1 MGRLLLFFLASLV
14 VLLTLLAAP
23 TYALQEPTAVPQG
36 LSEGWSGPGFYFSL
50 WKLIT
55 LVVIFLLWVATT
67 DWVNRDILENDFD
80 YKVWN
85 PVVVFSFIGALLLAL
100 VIPIFFV
107 GLPLLL
113 LAWAVPLGAYIGFR
127 NKRVDPSERVLT
139 KAHFRRLVAQLGKP
153 AGVKIEAEPV
163 DPRDAGVPVT
173 LAGRGGPTPRD
184 DNARLLAARQAPG
197 YNDLRRLLYDA
208 VKRRAE
214 SILLDYTQQGV
225 SRRHLVDGVWIQGDP
240 VDREVGDALLEAL
253 KLLCG
258 ANPEDRTRRQQGK
271 FAFKCE
277 NASYQGEMQ
286 SQGTRTG
293 ERVLIKLEG
302 QRTRF
307 QSLEEL
313 GMRPK
318 VVEQLRELLHR
329 PKGFVLLSAPPGH
342 GLRTTCT
349 TVLQAMD
356 RFTRDFISVEDE
368 LNRYESVENVQVK
381 TYNSGQGQTPASIL
395 RDVFLLEPGVVI
407 IRDLVD
413 AETVRKMCEEV
424 ENDRM
429 LLGAIRANE
438 AAEAYLNVINL
449 GVPPAELG
457 RVLSAIVC
465 QRLIR
470 KLCEHCKEAYIPPAQ
485 VLQQLGIPPGR
496 VEVLFRPPQQVEE
509 PCEHC
514 YGTGYYGRT
523 AIFEVMFVDETL
535 RGVLTNVPKL
545 ELIRQAARKAGWR
558 SLKEEGALLVANG
571 VTSVAELARV
581 LREPGEARTSPQP
594 G

>member
-1 MGRLLLFFLASLV
+1 MVAVTTLWAASSQAMEWMPV
-14 VLLTLLAAP
+14 VA
-23 TYALQEPTAVPQG
+23 QG
-36 LSEGWSGPGFYFSL
+36 LSEGWSGPGFYFSV
-50 WKLIT
+50 WKLALLI
-55 LVVIFLLWVATT
+55 LLFLLWVATT
-67 DWVNRDILENDFD
+67 DWVNRDILEHDFD

-85 PVVVFSFIGALLLAL
+85 PVVVFSFLGALLLAL
-100 VIPIFFV
+100 LIPIFFV
-107 GLPLLL
+107 GLPLVI
-113 LAWAVPLGAYIGFR
+113 LAWAIPLGVYIGFR
-127 NKRVDPSERVLT
+127 NRHVDISERVLT
-139 KAHFRRLVAQLGKP
+139 KAHFRRLVAQLAKP
-153 AGVKIEAEPV
+153 AGMKIEAEPV
-163 DPRDAGVPVT
+163 DPRDAGIPLT

-197 YNDLRRLLYDA
+197 YNDLRHLLYDA
-208 VKRRAE
+208 IKRRSE
-214 SILLDYTQQGV
+214 SVLLDYTQQGV
-225 SRRHLVDGVWIQGDP
+225 TRRYLVDGVWIQGDP
-240 VDREVGDALLEAL
+240 VDREMGDALLEAL

-271 FAFKCE
+271 FAAKCE
-277 NASYQGEMQ
+277 NLSFEGEML

-293 ERVLIKLEG
+293 ERVLIKLVG

-368 LNRYESVENVQVK
+368 LNRYETVENVQVK

-395 RDVFLLEPGVVI
+395 REVFLLEPGVVI
-407 IRDLVD
+407 VRDLVD
-413 AETVRKMCEEV
+413 AETVRRMCEEV
-424 ENDRM
+424 ENERM

-438 AAEAYLNVINL
+438 AAEAYLNVIGL
-449 GVPPAELG
+449 GVPPAEFG

-496 VEVLFRPPQQVEE
+496 VEVLFRPPQQAEE
-509 PCEHC
+509 PCQHC

-523 AIFEVMFVDETL
+523 AIFEVMFVDDTL
-535 RGVLTNVPKL
+535 RGVLTNVPKV